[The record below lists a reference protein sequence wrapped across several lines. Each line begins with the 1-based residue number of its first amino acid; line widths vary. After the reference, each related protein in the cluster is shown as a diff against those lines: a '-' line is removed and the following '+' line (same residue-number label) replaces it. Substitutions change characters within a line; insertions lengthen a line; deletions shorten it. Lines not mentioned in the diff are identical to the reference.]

1 MKNVKEIA
9 KEIDPLNV
17 NSQKLRQ
24 HIRDEI
30 KRQHIEVKKD
40 LGKIVIEDD
49 DAKLIVR
56 SLIKDQAEKDSAR
69 NDEDSSIMIK
79 KLQDQIKQKDTE
91 ITRLNKKIED
101 YADDFKKISL
111 QQQQLTNQQQQ
122 LQAKMLQSQ
131 KQLKD
136 QSNLNDNL
144 SSENEKLNTEIEKMK
159 KATFWQ
165 RLFKQY

>member
-30 KRQHIEVKKD
+30 KRQHIEIKKD

-165 RLFKQY
+165 WLFKQY

>member
-9 KEIDPLNV
+9 KEIDPLNI

-30 KRQHIEVKKD
+30 KRQHIEIKKD

-165 RLFKQY
+165 WLFKQY

>member
-30 KRQHIEVKKD
+30 KRQHIEIKKD

-56 SLIKDQAEKDSAR
+56 SLIKDQAEKDSTR

>member
-30 KRQHIEVKKD
+30 KRQHIEIKKD

-69 NDEDSSIMIK
+69 NYEDSSIMIK

>member
-30 KRQHIEVKKD
+30 KRQHIEIKKD

>member
-1 MKNVKEIA
+1 M
-9 KEIDPLNV
+9 
-17 NSQKLRQ
+17 
-24 HIRDEI
+24 
-30 KRQHIEVKKD
+30 
-40 LGKIVIEDD
+40 
-49 DAKLIVR
+49 R

>member
-30 KRQHIEVKKD
+30 KRQHIEIKKD

-101 YADDFKKISL
+101 YADDFKQLSF

-122 LQAKMLQSQ
+122 LQAQMLES
-131 KQLKD
+131 KKKLEDSSNKNDDLTDENKELKE
-136 QSNLNDNL
+136 QVYKFKNL
-144 SSENEKLNTEIEKMK
+144 SLWDRI
-159 KATFWQ
+159 F
-165 RLFKQY
+165 RRF